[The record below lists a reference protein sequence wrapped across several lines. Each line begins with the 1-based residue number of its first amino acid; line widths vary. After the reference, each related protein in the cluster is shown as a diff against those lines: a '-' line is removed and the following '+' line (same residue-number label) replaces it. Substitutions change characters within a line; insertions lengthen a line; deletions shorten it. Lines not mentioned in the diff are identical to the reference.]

1 MSGGVADVDR
11 SLGPASSLQTNL
23 VNLSAGFCAFTV
35 VVYQAWFM
43 PFSLPLFTGRDGYLR
58 LALYALYGVVLIV
71 SFAVV
76 VTRRD
81 VRKAI
86 SPLAIGAVVAVVPIA
101 LHPLGIVNR
110 SYLTTLALGGSAL
123 TLMLTFA
130 PPIVLRLS
138 ASVTAL
144 NAIVC
149 FLDVLFTHGFTTT
162 VGRAAGLAVNPN
174 VAAAGLLL
182 GGAASYRAVPKEW
195 RPGFL
200 VLVGGALSITLS
212 RSTILAA
219 VATVFLPS
227 AAGIWQYY
235 RASRRLRIDTAA
247 WTRALAVALVL
258 LSATFVALT
267 TNRYFRAAIGQ
278 SFAGVLAVNTD
289 LSEAGEAVDTSLAR
303 PAVPIGHPPQTD
315 DARPLS
321 VEPPRLAPS
330 RNVPA
335 LPEESLPGDVATP
348 PKAIPSAA
356 GAARIQALS
365 ERLRGEGKKNSI
377 SARALFLERGLL
389 AYQTGGF
396 FGRGLEEAHVFVPHN
411 TFVLFAIAFGHI
423 GWLVPL
429 GFLVFAFWFVRDAE
443 DLPLGVALLGV
454 MLTSHDVL
462 LTPSLF
468 IPVAIGIGSMLAA
481 KTNPSRSREAYSS
494 FAFGIGG
501 GVGLFAA
508 ASIVLLIS
516 PPIGVDLRA
525 NPLYFM
531 LLGTVIAWAVATLY
545 LFCRSRRSGPGA

>member
-1 MSGGVADVDR
+1 MSGVADVDC
-11 SLGPASSLQTNL
+11 SLGPSLQTKL

-58 LALYALYGVVLIV
+58 LVLYALYGVVLIV
-71 SFAVV
+71 SLAVV
-76 VTRRD
+76 VTGRD

-86 SPLAIGAVVAVVPIA
+86 LPLAIGAAIAVVPIA
-101 LHPLGIVNR
+101 LHPIGIVNR
-110 SYLTTLALGGSAL
+110 SYLTTLALGGSAI
-123 TLMLTFA
+123 TLMLAFA

-144 NAIVC
+144 NAIAC

-200 VLVGGALSITLS
+200 VLVGGALAITLS

-227 AAGIWQYY
+227 TVGIWQYY
-235 RASRRLRIDTAA
+235 RAARRFRIDTAA
-247 WTRALAVALVL
+247 WMRALAVAVVL
-258 LSATFVALT
+258 LLVTSVALT
-267 TNRYFRAAIGQ
+267 TNRYFRAAISQ
-278 SFAGVLAVNTD
+278 SFAGVLSVNTD

-303 PAVPIGHPPQTD
+303 AAAPIGHPPQTN
-315 DARPLS
+315 DASPLS
-321 VEPPRLAPS
+321 IEPPELASS
-330 RNVPA
+330 RSGPA
-335 LPEESLPGDVATP
+335 LSEESLPGDVASP
-348 PKAIPSAA
+348 PKASPSAS

-365 ERLRGEGKKNSI
+365 ERLTGEGKRNSI

-389 AYQTGGF
+389 AYRTGGF

-429 GFLVFAFWFVRDAE
+429 GFLVFAFSLVRDAE
-443 DLPLGVALLGV
+443 DLPLGVALSGV

-494 FAFGIGG
+494 FVFGIGG

-508 ASIVLLIS
+508 ASVVLLIS
-516 PPIGVDLRA
+516 PPTGVDLTA

-531 LLGTVIAWAVATLY
+531 LLGTVVAWAVATLY
-545 LFCRSRRSGPGA
+545 FFCRSRRSGPGA

>member
-235 RASRRLRIDTAA
+235 RAGRRLRIGTAA

-267 TNRYFRAAIGQ
+267 TNRYFRAAISQ

-289 LSEAGEAVDTSLAR
+289 LSVAGEAVDTSLAR

-321 VEPPRLAPS
+321 VEPPQLAPS

-429 GFLVFAFWFVRDAE
+429 G
-443 DLPLGVALLGV
+443 
-454 MLTSHDVL
+454 
-462 LTPSLF
+462 
-468 IPVAIGIGSMLAA
+468 
-481 KTNPSRSREAYSS
+481 
-494 FAFGIGG
+494 
-501 GVGLFAA
+501 
-508 ASIVLLIS
+508 
-516 PPIGVDLRA
+516 
-525 NPLYFM
+525 
-531 LLGTVIAWAVATLY
+531 
-545 LFCRSRRSGPGA
+545 

>member
-1 MSGGVADVDR
+1 MSGVADVDR

-86 SPLAIGAVVAVVPIA
+86 SPLAIGAAMAVAPIA

-110 SYLTTLALGGSAL
+110 SYLTTLALGGSAI

-149 FLDVLFTHGFTTT
+149 FLDVLFTHGLTNT

-200 VLVGGALSITLS
+200 VLVGGALAITLS
-212 RSTILAA
+212 RSTILVA

-235 RASRRLRIDTAA
+235 RAARKFRIDTAA

-258 LSATFVALT
+258 LSITIVALT
-267 TNRYFRAAIGQ
+267 TNRYFRAAISQ
-278 SFAGVLAVNTD
+278 SFAGVLSVNTD

-303 PAVPIGHPPQTD
+303 PAVPIEHPPQAD
-315 DARPLS
+315 DASPLS
-321 VEPPRLAPS
+321 IEPPRLAPS
-330 RNVPA
+330 GDVSA
-335 LPEESLPGDVATP
+335 LPGESLPGDVASP
-348 PKAIPSAA
+348 PKAGRSVA

-365 ERLRGEGKKNSI
+365 ERLTGEGKRNSI

-389 AYQTGGF
+389 AYRTGGF

-481 KTNPSRSREAYSS
+481 KTNPSRSREAYSG

-501 GVGLFAA
+501 GAGLFAA
-508 ASIVLLIS
+508 ASVVLLIS
-516 PPIGVDLRA
+516 PPIGVDLSA

-531 LLGTVIAWAVATLY
+531 LLGTVVAWAVATLY
-545 LFCRSRRSGPGA
+545 LFCRSRRSGPGV

>member
-235 RASRRLRIDTAA
+235 RAGRRLRIDTAA

-267 TNRYFRAAIGQ
+267 TNRYFRAAISQ

-429 GFLVFAFWFVRDAE
+429 GFLVSAFWFVRDAE